1 MSDKVTADAIQG
13 EGPVSAI
20 NVTPLVDVMLCLLI
34 IFMVSTPLMAPKQ
47 PQKID
52 VPKAKAQA
60 IAEDQFLLSTVS
72 IDAKGDVF
80 LGTVALSRDPSTLAN
95 ELSSN
100 ARLKQEGVAFVQ
112 GDANIEF
119 NRIVDVLVALR
130 TAGVSKVGFLTDPKV
145 PRRTASE

>member
-1 MSDKVTADAIQG
+1 MADKLTADALQG

-34 IFMVSTPLMAPKQ
+34 IFMVSTPMMAPKQ
-47 PQKID
+47 PIKID
-52 VPKAKAQA
+52 LPKAKAQQ
-60 IAEDQFLLSTVS
+60 IAEDQFLNATVT

-80 LGTVALSRDPSTLAN
+80 LGTVALSREADRLVN

-100 ARLKQEGVAFVQ
+100 ARLKQDGVAFIQ
-112 GDANIEF
+112 GDANLEF

-130 TAGVSKVGFLTDPKV
+130 DAGVRKVGFLTDPKV
-145 PRRTASE
+145 PPRKKE

>member
-1 MSDKVTADAIQG
+1 MSSKVTADAIQG

-34 IFMVSTPLMAPKQ
+34 IFMVSTPMMAPKQ
-47 PQKID
+47 PHKIA

-60 IAEDQFLLSTVS
+60 IAQEQFLLATVS
-72 IDAKGDVF
+72 VDAKGDVF
-80 LGTVALSRDPSTLAN
+80 MGTVALSRDPATMAN

-100 ARLKQEGVAFVQ
+100 ARLKQDGVAFIQ
-112 GDANIEF
+112 GDSNIEF
-119 NRIVDVLVALR
+119 SRIVEVLVALR

-145 PRRTASE
+145 PPRT

>member
-1 MSDKVTADAIQG
+1 MSSKVTADAIQG

-34 IFMVSTPLMAPKQ
+34 IFMVSTPMMAPKQ

-60 IAEDQFLLSTVS
+60 IAQEQFLLATVS
-72 IDAKGDVF
+72 VDAKGDVF
-80 LGTVALSRDPSTLAN
+80 MGTVALSRDPATMAN

-100 ARLKQEGVAFVQ
+100 ARLKQDGVAFIQ
-112 GDANIEF
+112 GDSNIEF
-119 NRIVDVLVALR
+119 SRIVEVLVALR

-145 PRRTASE
+145 PPRT

>member
-1 MSDKVTADAIQG
+1 MSSKVTADAIQG

-34 IFMVSTPLMAPKQ
+34 IFMVSTPMMAPKQ

-60 IAEDQFLLSTVS
+60 IAQEQFLLATVS
-72 IDAKGDVF
+72 VDAKGDVF
-80 LGTVALSRDPSTLAN
+80 MGTVALSRDPATMAN

-100 ARLKQEGVAFVQ
+100 ARLKQDGVAFIQ
-112 GDANIEF
+112 GDSNIDF
-119 NRIVDVLVALR
+119 SRIVEVLVALR

-145 PRRTASE
+145 PPRT

>member
-1 MSDKVTADAIQG
+1 MSSKVTADAIQG

-34 IFMVSTPLMAPKQ
+34 IFMVSTPMMAPKQ
-47 PQKID
+47 PHKIE

-72 IDAKGDVF
+72 VDATGGVF
-80 LGTVALSRDPSTLAN
+80 LGTVALSSDPATLVN

-112 GDANIEF
+112 GDANIDF
-119 NRIVDVLVALR
+119 ARIVDVLVALQK
-130 TAGVSKVGFLTDPKV
+130 AGVSKVGFLTDPKV
-145 PRRTASE
+145 PRRQASQ

>member
-1 MSDKVTADAIQG
+1 MADKLTADAIQG

-34 IFMVSTPLMAPKQ
+34 IFMVSTPMMAPKQ
-47 PQKID
+47 PHKID

-60 IAEDQFLLSTVS
+60 IAQEQFLLATVS

-80 LGTVALSRDPSTLAN
+80 LGTVALSRDPATMAN

-100 ARLKQEGVAFVQ
+100 ARLKEDGVAFIQ
-112 GDANIEF
+112 GDANIDF

-145 PRRTASE
+145 ARRK

>member
-1 MSDKVTADAIQG
+1 MADKVTADAIQG

-34 IFMVSTPLMAPKQ
+34 IFMVSTPMMAPKQ
-47 PQKID
+47 PHKIA

-60 IAEDQFLLSTVS
+60 IAEDQFLNATVS
-72 IDAKGDVF
+72 IDAGGNVF
-80 LGTVALSRDPSTLAN
+80 LGTVALSREPERLAS

-100 ARLKQEGVAFVQ
+100 AKLKEAGVAFIQ
-112 GDANIEF
+112 GDSNIEF
-119 NRIVDVLVALR
+119 ARIVDVLVALR

-145 PRRTASE
+145 PPRK

>member
-1 MSDKVTADAIQG
+1 MSSKVTADAIQG

-60 IAEDQFLLSTVS
+60 IAQEQFLLATVS
-72 IDAKGDVF
+72 VDAKGDVF
-80 LGTVALSRDPSTLAN
+80 MGTVALSRDPATMTN

-100 ARLKQEGVAFVQ
+100 ARLKQEGVAFIQ
-112 GDANIEF
+112 GDSNIDF
-119 NRIVDVLVALR
+119 SRIVEVLVALR

-145 PRRTASE
+145 PPRT

>member
-1 MSDKVTADAIQG
+1 MADKLTADAIQG

-34 IFMVSTPLMAPKQ
+34 IFMVSTPMMAPKQ
-47 PQKID
+47 PHKID

-60 IAEDQFLLSTVS
+60 IAQEQFLLATVS

-80 LGTVALSRDPSTLAN
+80 LGTVALSRDPATMAN

-100 ARLKQEGVAFVQ
+100 ARLKEDGIAFIQ
-112 GDANIEF
+112 GDANIDF
-119 NRIVDVLVALR
+119 SRIVEVLAALR

-145 PRRTASE
+145 PARK

>member
-1 MSDKVTADAIQG
+1 MSDKITADAIQG

-34 IFMVSTPLMAPKQ
+34 IFMVSTPMMAPKQ
-47 PQKID
+47 PHKIA

-60 IAEDQFLLSTVS
+60 IAEEQFLLATVS
-72 IDAKGDVF
+72 VDAKGDVF
-80 LGTVALSRDPSTLAN
+80 LGTIALSRDPTTLAN

-100 ARLKQEGVAFVQ
+100 ARLKEDGVAFIQ
-112 GDANIEF
+112 GDSNIEF
-119 NRIVDVLVALR
+119 NRIVDVMVALR

-145 PRRTASE
+145 PPRKQ

>member
-1 MSDKVTADAIQG
+1 MTDKLTADAIQG

-34 IFMVSTPLMAPKQ
+34 IFMVSTPMMAPKQ
-47 PQKID
+47 PHKID

-60 IAEDQFLLSTVS
+60 IAQEQFLLATVS

-80 LGTVALSRDPSTLAN
+80 LGTVALSRDPATMAN

-100 ARLKQEGVAFVQ
+100 ARLKEDGIAFIQ
-112 GDANIEF
+112 GDANIDF
-119 NRIVDVLVALR
+119 SRIVEVLAALR

-145 PRRTASE
+145 PARK

>member
-1 MSDKVTADAIQG
+1 MSHKVTADAIQG

-34 IFMVSTPLMAPKQ
+34 IFMVSTPMMAPKQ
-47 PQKID
+47 PQKIA

-60 IAEDQFLLSTVS
+60 IAQEQFLLATVS
-72 IDAKGDVF
+72 VDAKGDVF
-80 LGTVALSRDPSTLAN
+80 MGTVALSRDPATMAN

-100 ARLKQEGVAFVQ
+100 ARLKQDGVAFIQ
-112 GDANIEF
+112 GDSNIEF
-119 NRIVDVLVALR
+119 SRIVDVLVALR

-145 PRRTASE
+145 PPRT

>member
-1 MSDKVTADAIQG
+1 MADKLTADAIQG

-34 IFMVSTPLMAPKQ
+34 IFMVSTPMMAPKQ

-60 IAEDQFLLSTVS
+60 IAQEQFLLATVS
-72 IDAKGDVF
+72 VDAKGDVF
-80 LGTVALSRDPSTLAN
+80 MGTVALSRDPATMAN

-100 ARLKQEGVAFVQ
+100 ARLKEDGVAFIQ
-112 GDANIEF
+112 GDANIDF
-119 NRIVDVLVALR
+119 SRIVELLVALR

-145 PRRTASE
+145 PPRK